1 MVFGFMAGNKGLRIK
16 KYGFFIIYF
25 VADIIILLGV
35 LVMRASSNPHDIGV
49 IMAADNSP
57 VIWALP
63 SLFIVQHLLVFYG
76 FWSATRNED
85 KYMLFPK
92 DESGDK
98 TYHYFSP
105 QQLLIF
111 IEISSKSIN
120 GKDNDYD
127 RIYVTNEPRPN
138 IFSYSLFGRKTIVL
152 HPTILQ
158 VAETQELRAGLVI
171 DLELA
176 TRSSI
181 IRIYASQHGK
191 FFFIPFIGPLL
202 YFIREIA
209 IIFFFYDP
217 NKPYGENP
225 LQIVL
230 LLMFLILFFFGLM
243 SLLSKILSAFINTA
257 NRNYI
262 IHADLKAAE
271 HVGARA
277 VINYL
282 LKYGHRQEAIEVI
295 IDEIQYL
302 EELEKG
308 KIIESLERNRIL
320 KLVQKFPIASIDRD
334 QAMEMAPEIFIT
346 EKIDV
351 LERIYHCNF
360 PNREELIQQ
369 SVDQLLKERR
379 KFVKEWKEKAK
390 DTSVQIPTSVDLQ
403 LNLDECINI
412 ETFDLK
418 ASLNDE
424 EIEVLI
430 KEINKK
436 PKRKLFVHEPA
447 KTSKF
452 KMYPS
457 TADQI
462 IKVNKIEFR
471 G

>member
-1 MVFGFMAGNKGLRIK
+1 MDL
-16 KYGFFIIYF
+16 
-25 VADIIILLGV
+25 IILLGV
-35 LVMRASSNPHDIGV
+35 LVMRASSDPTQFGLI
-49 IMAADNSP
+49 IAQDNSP

-63 SLFIVQHLLVFYG
+63 SLFVVQHILVFYG
-76 FWSATRNED
+76 FFSVSSKED
-85 KYMLFPK
+85 KYMLYPT
-92 DESGDK
+92 DESGDT

-111 IEISSKSIN
+111 IEISSKNIS
-120 GKDNDYD
+120 GKDNDYN
-127 RIYVTNEPRPN
+127 RIFVTNEPKPN
-138 IFSYSLFGRKTIVL
+138 MFSYSLAGRRTIVL

-158 VAETQELRAGLVI
+158 IAETQELRAGLVI

-176 TRSSI
+176 SKSSI
-181 IRIYASQHGK
+181 IRIYASQHRK

-202 YFIREIA
+202 YYVREIA
-209 IIFFFYDP
+209 IIIFFYDTS
-217 NKPYGENP
+217 KPYAKNP
-225 LQIVL
+225 LQMVL
-230 LLMFLILFFFGLM
+230 LLIFFIFFFLALM
-243 SLLSKILSAFINTA
+243 TVLSRIMEILLNTA

-271 HVGARA
+271 LVGARA

-282 LKYGHRQEAIEVI
+282 LKLGHRQEAIEVI

-320 KLVQKFPIASIDRD
+320 KLVQKFPIASIDRN
-334 QAMEMAPEIFIT
+334 QALEMAPEIFIR

-351 LERIYHCNF
+351 LERIYHCSF
-360 PNREELIQQ
+360 QDKEKIITD

-379 KFVKEWKEKAK
+379 KFISDWKEKAK
-390 DTSVQIPTSVDLQ
+390 EASAQIPSSVDLQ
-403 LNLDECINI
+403 LTLDKCINI

-424 EIEVLI
+424 EIAILI
-430 KEINKK
+430 EEINKK
-436 PKRKLFVHEPA
+436 KPRRNLFVHEPA
-447 KTSKF
+447 KTPKR

-462 IKVNKIEFR
+462 RRVNKIEFR